1 MLFTFSVR
9 DKAEDITY
17 PLRSSWRDLPNLME
31 LYGIDPYQAIVERVE
46 DITMAGA
53 KAHYHP
59 LTNRIVVSGAV
70 AGRLLSLL
78 RNAGFR
84 ADRCTSSVQ
93 ASYTLELA
101 DLIAGALGAGDIPC
115 APVQAVAPNVVWN
128 ALLRAENDLAGIR
141 EELKYTEGSKA
152 PYLLRALVHGMDRV
166 KALKTQ
172 YGEQLAAYQE
182 LRAGHRIPLLDGR
195 IGIAT
200 RINEQSVSLAM
211 QGGEDLTVPFGK
223 IDMLAYNPGED
234 E

>member
-1 MLFTFSVR
+1 MLFTFTVR
-9 DKAEDITY
+9 DGATDITY

-31 LYGIDPYQAIVERVE
+31 LYGIDPYRATVERVE
-46 DITMAGA
+46 EIAMAGA

-84 ADRCTSSVQ
+84 VDRCTSSLQ
-93 ASYTLELA
+93 AGYTLELA
-101 DLIAGALGAGDIPC
+101 GLIEYALGAGEMPY
-115 APVQAVAPNVVWN
+115 APAQAVAANVAWN

-141 EELKYTEGSKA
+141 EELKHTEGSKA

-166 KALKTQ
+166 KVLKTQ
-172 YGEQLAAYQE
+172 YGEQLAAYHE

-211 QGGEDLTVPFGK
+211 QGGEDVTVPFGK
-223 IDMLAYNPGED
+223 IDMDAYNPGEN